1 MTKKERNNLSTNLN
15 TQSQVIDLIVTSIK
29 TGQPLWNGQ
38 TPEEALKDVSH
49 GLWKLSQEL
58 KSA

>member
-1 MTKKERNNLSTNLN
+1 MNKKERNNLSSNLN
-15 TQSQVIDLIVTSIK
+15 TQSQVIDLIAESIK

-38 TPEEALKDVSH
+38 TPEQALMTVSAE
-49 GLWKLSQEL
+49 LWKLSQEL

>member
-1 MTKKERNNLSTNLN
+1 MTKKERNKLSSNLN
-15 TQSQVIDLIVTSIK
+15 IHSQVIDLIVESIE

-38 TPEEALKDVSH
+38 TPEAALKDVSA
-49 GLWKLSQEL
+49 GLWKLSQKL